1 MDLETALL
9 PNMPI
14 FHNLTNQNIDLL
26 NINEAINSKF

>member
-14 FHNLTNQNIDLL
+14 FPNLANQNIDLL
-26 NINEAINSKF
+26 SINEVINSKF